1 VVYELLAFFVEKT
14 SMKEELLH
22 YIWRFQQ
29 YRACD
34 LRTTQGEPL
43 QIINPGFYNT
53 DAGPDFR
60 ESEVRVS
67 STRWYGHVEI
77 HVASSDWIKHG
88 HTHDSAYQ
96 NVVLHVVLEEDE
108 PILRANGTR
117 IPCLELHSRIRPEL
131 LHTYRKLYQKPHA
144 IPCAGML
151 HQVPE
156 LTRKLWL
163 DRLQIERLE
172 ERAERTLRCLQ
183 ANTGDWEVTFY
194 QLLARGFGL
203 RVNQDA
209 FQELAGR
216 TPLKL
221 LRRHRQQLF
230 QLEALL
236 FGQAGLL
243 PGAPQEAY
251 PQELRKEYLFLQKK
265 YQLRPMTGQE
275 WKFSRMRPAGF
286 PTVRIAQFAMLLHHT
301 DHLFSRVMVIER
313 VEEVYHLLAVKVSNY
328 WATHYRFG
336 TLARFGEKRL
346 GKQAIQQI
354 IINIIVPFLFAY
366 SKVRASDK
374 HRQQAGQ
381 LLEQV
386 PAESNRILRAWKKLG
401 VDAEHAGD
409 SQALLQ
415 LRKEYC
421 DAHRCLE
428 CGIGTWLLRQEKKE
442 SSMK

>member
-1 VVYELLAFFVEKT
+1 
-14 SMKEELLH
+14 M
-22 YIWRFQQ
+22 
-29 YRACD
+29 
-34 LRTTQGEPL
+34 
-43 QIINPGFYNT
+43 QIVKPGFYNT

-60 ESEVRVS
+60 ESEIKVG

-77 HVASSDWIKHG
+77 HVRSSDWLRHG
-88 HTHDSAYQ
+88 HTHDPAYQ

-108 PILRANGTR
+108 PILLASGTR
-117 IPCLELHSRIRPEL
+117 IPCLELQARIRPEL
-131 LHTYRKLYQKPHA
+131 LQRYRKFYQKPHT

-172 ERAERTLRCLQ
+172 ERARRVLHLLEK
-183 ANTGDWEVTFY
+183 NTGDWEMTFY
-194 QLLARGFGL
+194 QLLGSGLGL

-209 FQELAGR
+209 FQELAVR
-216 TPLKL
+216 TPLTL
-221 LRRHRQQLF
+221 LRRHCPQLF

-243 PGAPQEAY
+243 PQATEDVY

-265 YQLRPMTGQE
+265 YQLIPMTGQE

-286 PTVRIAQFAMLLHHT
+286 PTVRIAQLAMLLHST
-301 DHLFSRVMVIER
+301 DHLFSRIIVVER
-313 VEEVYHLLAVKVSNY
+313 VEEIYHLLAVKVSNY
-328 WATHYRFG
+328 WATHYRFDKL
-336 TLARFGEKRL
+336 TKFSEKRL
-346 GKQAIQQI
+346 GRQAIDQI

-366 SKVRASDK
+366 GKARASEK
-374 HRQQAGQ
+374 HRRRAGE

-386 PAESNRILRAWKKLG
+386 AAEKNSMLRAWNKLG
-401 VDAEHAGD
+401 IEAGHAGD

-421 DAHRCLE
+421 NAHRCLQ
-428 CGIGTWLLRQEKKE
+428 CAIGTWLLRQTERE
-442 SSMK
+442 SPAK